1 MEQVYISIGSNIDP
15 KNNISL
21 AKSKLKKVFTCIFS
35 DTFHSRSSGF
45 QGEDFS
51 NLVAGFQTT
60 LDPLKVKEVLKEI
73 EKEMGRDDYQK
84 GMANR
89 VIDLDLI
96 LFGKFIIQDKSL
108 SLPSEDI
115 ERYPFVLEPF
125 VQIAGNEIHP
135 ILNISYK
142 EMLLGKKVR

>member
-60 LDPLKVKEVLKEI
+60 LDPLKVKEVLKQI

-89 VIDLDLI
+89 VIDLDLLLFVFTLTSLFFNEYCFVSSSYLSIIIFSIIFVSI
-96 LFGKFIIQDKSL
+96 L
-108 SLPSEDI
+108 
-115 ERYPFVLEPF
+115 
-125 VQIAGNEIHP
+125 
-135 ILNISYK
+135 
-142 EMLLGKKVR
+142 